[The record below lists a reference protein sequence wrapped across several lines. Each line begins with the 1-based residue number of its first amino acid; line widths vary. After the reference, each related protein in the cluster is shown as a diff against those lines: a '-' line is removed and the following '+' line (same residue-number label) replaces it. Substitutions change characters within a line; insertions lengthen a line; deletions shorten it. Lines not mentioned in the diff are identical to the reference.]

1 MKREVKDMEKTYEMS
16 FDMRKDYVRE
26 AIAEALDN
34 DTDAFVQICEELD
47 NWNGFLGDAR
57 CYNMYDIDEFFDKT
71 SDFLDKMGDF
81 DVNDEYFYF
90 DLGYVT
96 TASDKYDIYNDA
108 IDVSDLIDAIEENYN
123 HIDIEDATLDELSDI
138 LFTEDFGIDEDF
150 DEDDIEDYESDEEF
164 TQRIADIM

>member
-1 MKREVKDMEKTYEMS
+1 MEKTYEMS

-57 CYNMYDIDEFFDKT
+57 CYDMSEIDDFFNKP
-71 SDFLDKMGDF
+71 SDFLEHMSDF

-96 TASDKYDIYNDA
+96 TASDKYDVYSDE
-108 IDVSDLIDAIEENYN
+108 VSVDDIIDAIEDCYN
-123 HIDIEDATLDELSDI
+123 HIYISDTTLNELCEI
-138 LFTEDFGIDEDF
+138 LFNEDFGIEEDF

>member
-1 MKREVKDMEKTYEMS
+1 MEKTYEMS

-26 AIAEALDN
+26 AIAEALEN

-57 CYNMYDIDEFFDKT
+57 CYDMDMIDEFFSKP
-71 SDFLDKMGDF
+71 SDLLDKMDDF
-81 DVNDEYFYF
+81 DKDDEYFYF
-90 DLGYVT
+90 NGYGVT
-96 TASDKYDIYNDA
+96 TTSSDKYDVYSDA
-108 IDVSDLIDAIEENYN
+108 IDVSDLIDAIEDNYN

-138 LFTEDFGIDEDF
+138 LFTEDFGIEEDF

>member
-1 MKREVKDMEKTYEMS
+1 MEKTYEMS

-26 AIAEALDN
+26 AIAEAFDN

-57 CYNMYDIDEFFDKT
+57 CYDMSEIDNFFNKT

-96 TASDKYDIYNDA
+96 TASDKYDIYSDA
-108 IDVSDLIDAIEENYN
+108 VSVEDVIDAIEDCYN
-123 HIDIEDATLDELSDI
+123 HIYISDTTLNELCEI
-138 LFTEDFGIDEDF
+138 LFNEDFGIDEDF